1 MYTPKDYE
9 IVKIEI
15 IRDNGETICVTH
27 SGKNSIMGA
36 VKNKFGTDM
45 TVYQIKNSERFVISA
60 IRGDSFR
67 EEVSIN
73 VIPTNCFWKYD
84 FDNKEYLVWGKHS
97 GRYDRTTFQN
107 FIESL
112 LRTPC
117 QN

>member
-1 MYTPKDYE
+1 MYTPKDCE
-9 IVKIEI
+9 IVIVEI
-15 IRDNGETICVTH
+15 IRDSGETIRVTH

-45 TVYQIKNSERFVISA
+45 TVGQIKNSERFIISA
-60 IRGDSFR
+60 IRGESFR

-84 FDNKEYLVWGKHS
+84 FENKEYRVWGKHS
-97 GRYDRTTFQN
+97 GRYDRLTFQN

-112 LRTPC
+112 LRNP
-117 QN
+117 